1 MPALTPPECLLL
13 ANWLEPLL
21 AVAFVQGG
29 FGAAGSQFCGGTSGV
44 LELGPANVVMPLAGP
59 HQPKP
64 AQISPLPLNHFC
76 YQQSIRGSIGNMRK
90 R

>member
-59 HQPKP
+59 HQPNP
-64 AQISPLPLNHFC
+64 
-76 YQQSIRGSIGNMRK
+76 RK
-90 R
+90 SARCP